1 MTGSCAE
8 KYAKENGHRFVS
20 IGTATA
26 APTVTPTVTPTVE
39 PTVVPTVTPTVQPT
53 VPPTVVPTVAPTVA
67 PTEASTPEP
76 TEAPTPEPP
85 VEPAKITLNKKKA
98 TLVAGAK
105 LALKASLAPVGAES
119 ALTWTS
125 SNKKVATVTQKGV
138 VKALRKGTATITVR
152 TANGKKATCKITVPT
167 APTKIVFAKKNYSVK
182 VGKKIALK
190 TSLTPT
196 KAKTT
201 LIWTSSNKKIATV
214 SSKGVVKG
222 IRKGKVVITVK
233 TANGKKAKVKV
244 TVN

>member
-1 MTGSCAE
+1 MKLTIHGKSGSYAE
-8 KYAKENGHRFVS
+8 KYATKNKIPFV
-20 IGTATA
+20 ALD
-26 APTVTPTVTPTVE
+26 APT
-39 PTVVPTVTPTVQPT
+39 
-53 VPPTVVPTVAPTVA
+53 
-67 PTEASTPEP
+67 
-76 TEAPTPEPP
+76 EPP
-85 VEPAKITLNKKKA
+85 VEPTSITLNKKKA

-105 LALKASLAPVGAES
+105 LALKASLAPAGAES

-138 VKALRKGTATITVR
+138 VKALRKGTVTITVR

-167 APTKIVFAKKNYSVK
+167 APTKIAFAKKNYSVK

-190 TSLTPT
+190 TSLTPA
-196 KAKTT
+196 KAKTRLT
-201 LIWTSSNKKIATV
+201 WTSSNKKIATV